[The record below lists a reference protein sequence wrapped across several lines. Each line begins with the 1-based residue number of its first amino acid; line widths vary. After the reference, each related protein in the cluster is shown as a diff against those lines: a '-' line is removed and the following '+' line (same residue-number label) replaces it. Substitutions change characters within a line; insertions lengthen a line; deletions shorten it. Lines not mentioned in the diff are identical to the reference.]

1 MKQESRSLVWGVLL
15 IIIGLLFLGNNL
27 DWFDFDWEDL
37 WPSIMIIGGS
47 LFWIGWLANR
57 KEYGLL
63 MPGTILLVYGLMF
76 QYSAINGW
84 YYMDELWPGFLL
96 GPGLGF
102 FFMYFLGPRE
112 KGLLIPAGILTLL
125 SILFWSGRDVSRFF
139 WPLLIIAVGVYL
151 LIKARM
157 RLKSADKMAEEV
169 KENKEESKK

>member
-1 MKQESRSLVWGVLL
+1 MKRESRSLVWGVLL
-15 IIIGLLFLGNNL
+15 IIIGFLFLGNNL
-27 DWFDFDWEDL
+27 DLFDFDWEDL
-37 WPSIMIIGGS
+37 WPSIMIIGGI

-102 FFMYFLGPRE
+102 LFMYFLGPRE
-112 KGLLIPAGILTLL
+112 KGLLIPAGILILL
-125 SILFWSGRDVSRFF
+125 SFLFWTGRDVSRFF
-139 WPLLIIAVGVYL
+139 WPVLIIAVGVYL

-157 RLKSADKMAEEV
+157 SLKSSDQMAEEV
-169 KENKEESKK
+169 EENKDKSET